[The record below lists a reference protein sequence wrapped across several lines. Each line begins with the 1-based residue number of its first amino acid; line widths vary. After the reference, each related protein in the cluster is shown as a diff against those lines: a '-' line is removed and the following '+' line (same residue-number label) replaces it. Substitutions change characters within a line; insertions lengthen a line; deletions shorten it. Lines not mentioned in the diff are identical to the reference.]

1 MKKQLAVFFFCSSA
15 LMLSSCSF
23 KSIALNITADLFEE
37 GQSAFEE
44 ESDLQLAEQSM
55 GANLKVLEALLKS
68 SPDHE
73 GLLVLLSKSY
83 GGYSFAFVEDAYD
96 ELKTEN
102 ETRAG
107 FHKERASRF
116 YLRARNFSFRVLKE
130 DADFKNALE
139 RDFSTFAT
147 FERSLANFDRDDV
160 PALFWTAYNWGNWIN
175 LNLHSPAAIADAPR
189 VERLMNRVLDL
200 DENYFFA
207 GPHIFYGVY
216 YGGRPP
222 MLGGNPSKARNHFEK
237 ALKLAKRKILI
248 TQVLYAQYYALPTG
262 NEELFEGLLGE
273 VIKADDQIYPEQNLI
288 TQLAKKKARR
298 LLARKSDLF

>member
-1 MKKQLAVFFFCSSA
+1 MKKIYPLLFFCCSI
-15 LMLSSCSF
+15 LILPSCSF

-44 ESDLQLAEQSM
+44 EGDLQLAEQSM

-83 GGYSFAFVEDAYD
+83 GGYSFAFIEDAYD

-102 ETRAG
+102 ETKSS

-116 YLRARNFSFRVLKE
+116 YLRARDFSFKVLKE
-130 DADFKNALE
+130 DADFKHALQK
-139 RDFSTFAT
+139 DFSTF
-147 FERSLANFDRDDV
+147 EKSLEGFDREDV

-189 VERLMNRVLDL
+189 VERLMNRVLNL

-207 GPHIFYGVY
+207 GSHIFYGVY
-216 YGGRPP
+216 YGGRPS

-237 ALKLAKRKILI
+237 ALKLTKRKILI

-288 TQLAKKKARR
+288 TQIAKKKARR

>member
-1 MKKQLAVFFFCSSA
+1 MKKKYPLLFFYSSA
-15 LMLSSCSF
+15 LILSSCSF
-23 KSIALNITADLFEE
+23 KSIALNVTADLFEE

-44 ESDLQLAEQSM
+44 EGDLQLAEQSM

-83 GGYSFAFVEDAYD
+83 GGYSFAFIEDAYD

-102 ETRAG
+102 ETKAG

-116 YLRARNFSFRVLKE
+116 YLRARDFSFKVLKE
-130 DADFKNALE
+130 DADFKNASQ
-139 RDFSTFAT
+139 RDFSTF
-147 FERSLANFDRDDV
+147 EKSLENFDRDDV

-189 VERLMNRVLDL
+189 VERLMNRVLAL

-207 GPHIFYGVY
+207 GSHIFYGVY
-216 YGGRPP
+216 YGGRPS

-237 ALKLAKRKILI
+237 ALKLTKRKILI

>member
-1 MKKQLAVFFFCSSA
+1 MKERMVVFFFCSSVLLLPA
-15 LMLSSCSF
+15 CSI
-23 KSIALNITADLFEE
+23 KSIALNVTADLFEE

-44 ESDLQLAEQSM
+44 ESDLELAEQSM

-96 ELKTEN
+96 EWKTEN
-102 ETRAG
+102 ETKSALY
-107 FHKERASRF
+107 KERASRF
-116 YLRARNFSFRVLKE
+116 YLRARDFSFKVLNE
-130 DADFKNALE
+130 DSGFKNTLE
-139 RDFSTFAT
+139 KDFFT
-147 FERSLANFDRDDV
+147 FEKSLADFDRDDV

-189 VERLMNRVLDL
+189 VERLMNRVLAL
-200 DENYFFA
+200 DESYFFA

-216 YGGRPP
+216 YGGRPS
-222 MLGGNPSKARNHFEK
+222 MLGGNHPKARGHFEK
-237 ALKLAKRKILI
+237 ALKLTKRKILI
-248 TQVLYAQYYALPTG
+248 IQVLYAQYYAIPTG

-288 TQLAKKKARR
+288 TQLSKKKARR